1 MEIKENTIS
10 ILVNNKPDV
19 MARIAGTFSGR
30 GFNIETIAVNVTDDP
45 QTSKIIMTVW
55 GNQDTITK
63 IEKQLNK
70 MVDVLQ
76 VDDFTGKDAVRRE
89 MMLIRIK
96 VPPDGEGARLM
107 QIIDTNRWKVVSG
120 EGNYCII
127 EVTGDRESIEKALA
141 ALKPFGFDDLSRTG
155 TVALARRNN
164 SNNKRG

>member
-1 MEIKENTIS
+1 MEIRENTIS

-30 GFNIETIAVNVTDDP
+30 GFNIETIAVNVTEDP
-45 QTSKIIMTVW
+45 KTSKITMTVW

-76 VDDFTGKDAVRRE
+76 VDDLTGKDAVRRE
-89 MMLIRIK
+89 MMLIRVK

-120 EGNYCII
+120 VGSYCII
-127 EVTGDRESIEKALA
+127 EVTGDRENIENALT
-141 ALKPFGFDDLSRTG
+141 ALKPFGLDDLSRTG
-155 TVALARRNN
+155 TVALARQNDKTR
-164 SNNKRG
+164 R

>member
-1 MEIKENTIS
+1 MEIRENTIS

-30 GFNIETIAVNVTDDP
+30 GFNIETIAVNVTEDP
-45 QTSKIIMTVW
+45 KTSKITMTVW

-70 MVDVLQ
+70 MVDVIQ

-89 MMLIRIK
+89 MMLIRVK

-120 EGNYCII
+120 EGTYCII
-127 EVTGDRESIEKALA
+127 EVTGDRENIENALD
-141 ALKPFGFDDLSRTG
+141 ALKPFGLDDLTRTG
-155 TVALARRNN
+155 TVALSRQNDKTRR
-164 SNNKRG
+164 

>member
-1 MEIKENTIS
+1 MDIKENTIS

-96 VPPDGEGARLM
+96 VPPDGEGAKLM

-127 EVTGDRESIEKALA
+127 EVTGDRENIEKALA

-155 TVALARRNN
+155 TVALARQNGKTR
-164 SNNKRG
+164 R

>member
-45 QTSKIIMTVW
+45 KISKIVLTIW
-55 GNQDTITK
+55 GNQDTIIK
-63 IEKQLNK
+63 IEKQLNR

-76 VDDFTGKDAVRRE
+76 VDDLTGKDAIRRE
-89 MMLIRIK
+89 MLL
-96 VPPDGEGARLM
+96 ARVKADKERQDNLM
-107 QIIDTNRWKVVSG
+107 KTIDTYKWKIVSDDAD
-120 EGNYCII
+120 YFIL
-127 EVTGDRESIEKALA
+127 EVTGNKEDIENALVI
-141 ALKPFGFDDLSRTG
+141 LKPLGMDNFTRTG

-164 SNNKRG
+164 NNKRG